1 MKKVCLAIVLS
12 FGLAT
17 PVLACPSMDGDAK
30 TAKADKAD
38 KADKKK
44 SDDKSAAQ
52 KNDQQKPADTT
63 KKDGDKV
70 SLK

>member
-38 KADKKK
+38 KKK